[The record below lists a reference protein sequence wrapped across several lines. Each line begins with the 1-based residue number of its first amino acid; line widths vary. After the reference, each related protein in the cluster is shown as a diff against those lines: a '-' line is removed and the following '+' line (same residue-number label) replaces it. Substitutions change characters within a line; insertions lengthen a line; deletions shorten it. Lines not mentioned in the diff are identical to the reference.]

1 MYVYISEFTVS
12 LKNCLQLLN
21 VLCICLCYLWH
32 INIITECLFSFIQL
46 QIGSLLQR
54 TNFLMNTPR
63 GDSNYRIKSL
73 ALMEFRKE
81 QYNAIDEKQ
90 RQNDIVAV
98 SNSTDDA
105 LDDPITQSNY
115 IAITF
120 ICFVFYL

>member
-1 MYVYISEFTVS
+1 MLVFLIYEI
-12 LKNCLQLLN
+12 
-21 VLCICLCYLWH
+21 
-32 INIITECLFSFIQL
+32 ININTECLFYFIQL

-90 RQNDIVAV
+90 RQTDIVAV
-98 SNSTDDA
+98 SNSTDDD

-115 IAITF
+115 CYYLILF
-120 ICFVFYL
+120 CFLFVT

>member
-1 MYVYISEFTVS
+1 MFCVFVYLIYG
-12 LKNCLQLLN
+12 
-21 VLCICLCYLWH
+21 I

-98 SNSTDDA
+98 SNSTDDD

-115 IAITF
+115 CFNILF
-120 ICFVFYL
+120 CFVFYL

>member
-1 MYVYISEFTVS
+1 MLVYLIYEII
-12 LKNCLQLLN
+12 K
-21 VLCICLCYLWH
+21 
-32 INIITECLFSFIQL
+32 INTECLFSFIQL

-90 RQNDIVAV
+90 RQTDIVAV
-98 SNSTDDA
+98 SNSTDDD
-105 LDDPITQSNY
+105 LDDPITQSKY
-115 IAITF
+115 FYYLILF
-120 ICFVFYL
+120 CFSFVT